1 MSHYNP
7 MLEKLQRQLQ
17 EYNRDTEAKIDQVA
31 NRQNLITLA
40 FVVFNIIVFLVL
52 ESTLGGKDPVLLD
65 IPNTVLNFVATLILL
80 LVSFPLASGYA
91 KRNLQKLQL
100 NEEDIDANLNYAGI
114 WEYETNFHVE
124 SHDDGSKTYKLLKS
138 NMEGFEEKGL
148 SIWTQNVFELKI
160 NFAYTDPHKKQTK
173 NANLK
178 PTPHIIWESN
188 PISFNEN
195 CINWSYTGEISWK
208 NNENYANTFSGIESY
223 TVNEHDENG
232 MPSFLQGKLVGTVL
246 IGDCFY
252 VVSAV
257 SKFIRK

>member
-40 FVVFNIIVFLVL
+40 FVVFNIIVF
-52 ESTLGGKDPVLLD
+52 
-65 IPNTVLNFVATLILL
+65 
-80 LVSFPLASGYA
+80 
-91 KRNLQKLQL
+91 
-100 NEEDIDANLNYAGI
+100 
-114 WEYETNFHVE
+114 
-124 SHDDGSKTYKLLKS
+124 
-138 NMEGFEEKGL
+138 
-148 SIWTQNVFELKI
+148 
-160 NFAYTDPHKKQTK
+160 
-173 NANLK
+173 
-178 PTPHIIWESN
+178 PHIIWESN

>member
-17 EYNRDTEAKIDQVA
+17 DYNRDTEAKIDQVA

-52 ESTLGGKDPVLLD
+52 ESTLGGKAPVLLD

-100 NEEDIDANLNYAGI
+100 NEENIDASLNYAGI

-124 SHDDGSKTYKLLKS
+124 SHDDGSKTYNIYLGS
-138 NMEGFEEKGL
+138 DYDL
-148 SIWTQNVFELKI
+148 SGVCFIVLNGGAGQV
-160 NFAYTDPHKKQTK
+160 NFI
-173 NANLK
+173 L
-178 PTPHIIWESN
+178 
-188 PISFNEN
+188 
-195 CINWSYTGEISWK
+195 
-208 NNENYANTFSGIESY
+208 
-223 TVNEHDENG
+223 ENG
-232 MPSFLQGKLVGTVL
+232 ADVRFDTDNCNWDGFTMGMVSVSSSGYSSPSAMYTAIANGT
-246 IGDCFY
+246 IKP
-252 VVSAV
+252 
-257 SKFIRK
+257 SKTCCHPLFVRAGSCHCLLRKRHAGCSISC